1 MFPTTRMDI
10 KVSETIHS
18 TNRVLETGWVNLTE
32 RSDPWNARW
41 TARMS
46 AQIRVGP
53 RSASYST
60 VPVLLWVRAV
70 HVFRARIS
78 RRRTTQH
85 MRKVTAKIPSG
96 RITSMGS
103 CTLNC
108 RNSANALL
116 IATDSH
122 SESPARRKL
131 AARHLYV
138 GIRVAI
144 VWLALAAS
152 LPGQG
157 PSGNDLYL
165 RGRRAERAG
174 HMAEAYLLY
183 SQAAAMSPQNKTYWQ
198 RSLAVRTRA
207 ALEAKVAPP
216 AEIALTEPSAALEA
230 ASAPPLPIATSDDR
244 AEARKLLPPVE
255 LQAQTGRQDFD
266 LHGDAKALFEKVA
279 KSFGLDCL
287 FDDDFQA
294 GASFRFQMADSDYRD
309 TLHGLEAATGS
320 FGVPL
325 SKRVFLVVK
334 DTPQK
339 RTDREPTVAIELHLP
354 EASTPQDF
362 NDIVTA
368 VQQAFAIEKVAFDTQ
383 NNSVILRDRVS
394 KVIPARLM
402 FEDLTAPRAQVTI
415 EVKFLEVSR
424 NDAITYGVNLA
435 NTFSAVPLQQLFTFA
450 NLAHSMTSS
459 SLMGINILSSS
470 LVATMSQS
478 SGKLLLDAELR
489 SVDNQPATFHVGDRY
504 PIMTASY
511 SGAQTSSQSGAAYSM
526 PPSFTFKDLGLT
538 LKLTPTVYGA
548 EPVTLDIHSEFKVL
562 GGSSV
567 NGIPV
572 ISSRVLKKKAELRF
586 GEWASVA
593 GRVDRDQARTIA
605 GLAGVSR
612 IPFLSPLTST
622 HTHNSDEGQVLVL
635 IRPLLITLPP
645 GMAATHTFRMG
656 SDNRPIT
663 PL

>member
-1 MFPTTRMDI
+1 
-10 KVSETIHS
+10 
-18 TNRVLETGWVNLTE
+18 
-32 RSDPWNARW
+32 
-41 TARMS
+41 
-46 AQIRVGP
+46 
-53 RSASYST
+53 
-60 VPVLLWVRAV
+60 VR
-70 HVFRARIS
+70 
-78 RRRTTQH
+78 
-85 MRKVTAKIPSG
+85 
-96 RITSMGS
+96 
-103 CTLNC
+103 
-108 RNSANALL
+108 
-116 IATDSH
+116 
-122 SESPARRKL
+122 
-131 AARHLYV
+131 
-138 GIRVAI
+138 IRVAI
-144 VWLALAAS
+144 IWLALAAA

-165 RGRRAERAG
+165 QGRRAERAG

-216 AEIALTEPSAALEA
+216 SQFDLDQPNAEPDAGPDA
-230 ASAPPLPIATSDDR
+230 APPAPPIPIATSDDL
-244 AEARKLLPPVE
+244 AEARKLLPPAE
-255 LQAQTGRQDFD
+255 LQAESGRQDFD
-266 LHGDAKALFEKVA
+266 LQGDAKALFEKVA
-279 KSFGLDCL
+279 KSFGLDCV

-294 GASFRFQMADSDYRD
+294 GSSIHFRMADSDYRD
-309 TLHGLEAATGS
+309 ALHGLEAATGS
-320 FGVPL
+320 FLVPL

-334 DTPQK
+334 DTTQK
-339 RTDREPTVAIELHLP
+339 RTEREPTAAIELHLP
-354 EASTPQDF
+354 EATNPQDF
-362 NDIVTA
+362 NSIVTA

-415 EVKFLEVSR
+415 EVKFIEVTR

-435 NTFSAVPLQQLFTFA
+435 NTFSVVPLQQTFTFA
-450 NLAHSMTSS
+450 NLAHSLTSS
-459 SLMGINILSSS
+459 SLMGISILSSS
-470 LVATMSQS
+470 LEATLSQS
-478 SGKLLLDAELR
+478 SGQLLLDAELR
-489 SVDNQPATFHVGDRY
+489 SIDNQPATFHVGDRY

-511 SGAQTSSQSGAAYSM
+511 SGTQYASQGTGYTL
-526 PPSFTFKDLGLT
+526 PPSFTFEDLGFT
-538 LKLTPTVYGA
+538 LKLTPTVHGA
-548 EPVTLDIHSEFKVL
+548 DSVTLDIDSEFKVL

-572 ISSRVLKKKAELRF
+572 ISSRVIKNKAELRF

-593 GRVDRDQARTIA
+593 GLLDRDQARTIA
-605 GLAGVSR
+605 GLAGVTR
-612 IPFLSPLTST
+612 IPFLGPLTSLHT
-622 HTHNSDEGQVLVL
+622 HTSDEGQVLIL